1 MIAAIILANFT
12 LHVVI
17 GQHRM
22 VQRHSRLRSM
32 LTLPLI
38 LILISNTVIVSPVLV
53 VDAIDVDDALI
64 AGARSPSDLDDP
76 LVRAR
81 LNRGLAQTS
90 SKFLLLPFPAAMAAG
105 VLRVLR

>member
-22 VQRHSRLRSM
+22 VQRHSRLRGM

-38 LILISNTVIVSPVLV
+38 LILIAKSVIVCTVLV
-53 VDAIDVDDALI
+53 VDAVDVDDALI
-64 AGARSPSDLDDP
+64 AGARPPSDLNYT
-76 LVRAR
+76 LVRAS

-90 SKFLLLPFPAAMAAG
+90 SKFLLLPFPAAVAAG
-105 VLRVLR
+105 VLRVLG

>member
-1 MIAAIILANFT
+1 
-12 LHVVI
+12 
-17 GQHRM
+17 M

-38 LILISNTVIVSPVLV
+38 LILIANTVIVSPVLV

-64 AGARSPSDLDDP
+64 AGARPPSDLDDP

-81 LNRGLAQTS
+81 LNRGLTETS
-90 SKFLLLPFPAAMAAG
+90 SKSLLLPFPAAVAAG
-105 VLRVLR
+105 VLRVLG